1 MTICGLAFFV
11 RTLKKLWCAEI
22 AVFYSAE
29 FWLFLYYKNWS
40 KSKIRANKG
49 RNAAISRILI
59 DVEILGIYSFYKFKD
74 KGNE

>member
-22 AVFYSAE
+22 AVSYSAE

-49 RNAAISRILI
+49 RNAAIS
-59 DVEILGIYSFYKFKD
+59 
-74 KGNE
+74 

>member
-11 RTLKKLWCAEI
+11 RTLKKVWCAEI

-29 FWLFLYYKNWS
+29 FWLFIYYKNWS

-49 RNAAISRILI
+49 RNAAIS
-59 DVEILGIYSFYKFKD
+59 
-74 KGNE
+74 